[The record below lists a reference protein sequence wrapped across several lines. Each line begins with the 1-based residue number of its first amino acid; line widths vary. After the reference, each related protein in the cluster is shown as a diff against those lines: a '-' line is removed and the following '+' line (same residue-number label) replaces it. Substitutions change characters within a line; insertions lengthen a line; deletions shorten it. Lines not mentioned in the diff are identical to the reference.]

1 MYNAICMFQKKKTKL
16 GPR

>member
-16 GPR
+16 GPC